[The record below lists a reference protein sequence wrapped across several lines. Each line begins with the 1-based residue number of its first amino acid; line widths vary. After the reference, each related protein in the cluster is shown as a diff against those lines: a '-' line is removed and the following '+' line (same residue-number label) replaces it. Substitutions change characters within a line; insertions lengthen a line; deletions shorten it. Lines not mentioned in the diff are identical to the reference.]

1 MEEMKQ
7 LVDLLNKYAYDYYV
21 LDKPTISDGEYDKL
35 YDKLSKMEKE
45 TGVILPNSPTQRVGD
60 VVLENFQKVEHKVR
74 LYSLDKCQ
82 SLQELNSWVSSM
94 QQKSNKQKFT
104 LEYKFDG
111 LTIVCTYKNGL
122 FVSAAT
128 RGNGQV
134 GEDVTAQVKT
144 IKSVPLKIEYKGELI
159 VQGEGIITISNLK
172 KFNEKY
178 PKEALKNARNAVSGA
193 IRNLDSKQTAKRNLD
208 WICYNVCYAQ
218 DKTFK
223 SQEDMFEFLKQ
234 NHFKVSPYKVVTTFD
249 EIEKE
254 INKVDKEKSSLDI
267 LIDGMV
273 LKLDDV
279 PSRDDFGYTAK
290 FPKWAMAY
298 KFAPQELSTILK
310 NVVWQ
315 VGRTGK
321 ITPIAEIEPVVLA
334 GAQVMRATLNNYGDI
349 ERKNVEIGSRVFVRR
364 SNEVIPEIMGLA
376 ELLPNSRKIE
386 KPVFCPCCHTELVEI
401 GALLFCPN
409 TYGCKE
415 QVVDRM
421 AHFSSRDAMNI
432 EGFSEQTAEL
442 IYDKLNVRTF
452 ADLYRLK
459 YEDLINLPNVKDKKA
474 MNLINSINKSKNVNF
489 ENFIFALGISNIGK
503 KTAKDLTKYYQTLDD
518 LKYAKVEDLSSI
530 RDIGDIVANS
540 VVQYFKDDK
549 NLQIIDELIN
559 LGVNII
565 YKSTKTGDLL
575 KGKTFVL
582 TGTLE
587 KYSRSDATKII
598 EDLGGQTSTSVSKNT
613 SYVLAGSEPGSKLT
627 KAQMLGVTILTEQEF
642 DELIKKIT

>member
-35 YDKLSKMEKE
+35 YDKLSKMERE

-82 SLQELNSWVSSM
+82 SLQELNSWVNSM

-208 WICYNVCYAQ
+208 WICYNVCFAQ

-386 KPVFCPCCHTELVEI
+386 KPIFCPCCHTELVEI

-432 EGFSEQTAEL
+432 EGFSEQTADL

-452 ADLYRLK
+452 SDLYKLK
-459 YEDLINLPNVKDKKA
+459 YENLVNLPSFKDKKA
-474 MNLINSINKSKNVNF
+474 INLINSINKSKNVNF

-642 DELIKKIT
+642 DELIKK

>member
-35 YDKLSKMEKE
+35 YDKLSKMERE

-208 WICYNVCYAQ
+208 WICYNVCFAQ

-415 QVVDRM
+415 QVVDRL

-432 EGFSEQTAEL
+432 EGFSEQTADL

-452 ADLYRLK
+452 SDLYKLK
-459 YEDLINLPNVKDKKA
+459 YENLVNLPSFKDKKA
-474 MNLINSINKSKNVNF
+474 INLINSINKSKNVNF

-642 DELIKKIT
+642 DELIKK

>member
-111 LTIVCTYKNGL
+111 LTIVCAYKNGL

-208 WICYNVCYAQ
+208 WICYNVCFAQ

-386 KPVFCPCCHTELVEI
+386 KPIFCPCCHTELVEI

-452 ADLYRLK
+452 SDLYRLK
-459 YEDLINLPNVKDKKA
+459 YENLVNLPSFKDKKA
-474 MNLINSINKSKNVNF
+474 INLINSINKSKNVNF

-642 DELIKKIT
+642 DELIKK

>member
-35 YDKLSKMEKE
+35 YDKLSKMERE

-208 WICYNVCYAQ
+208 WICYNVCFAQ

-334 GAQVMRATLNNYGDI
+334 GAQVMRATLNNYSDI

-386 KPVFCPCCHTELVEI
+386 KPIFCPCCHTELVEI

-415 QVVDRM
+415 QVVDRL

-432 EGFSEQTAEL
+432 EGFSEQTADL

-452 ADLYRLK
+452 SDLYRLK
-459 YEDLINLPNVKDKKA
+459 YENLVNLPSFKDKKA
-474 MNLINSINKSKNVNF
+474 INLINSINKSKNVNF

-642 DELIKKIT
+642 DELIKK